1 MGGSIGG
8 GMQEEEEPSAN
19 GMKGDGIESEGGESE
34 RGGGLEG
41 TDREREGEEM
51 AEEGEDD
58 YSEER
63 KAAFLTTVFNY
74 LWRTQGKPDG
84 KWELFFHLDAFLD
97 FLISDGAAFSEVPSD
112 TN

>member
-8 GMQEEEEPSAN
+8 GMQEEEEPSAD

-34 RGGGLEG
+34 RGGGLQG
-41 TDREREGEEM
+41 TDREKEGVELGEE
-51 AEEGEDD
+51 EQD

-74 LWRTQGKPDG
+74 LWRSQAKPDG
-84 KWELFFHLDAFLD
+84 KWEL
-97 FLISDGAAFSEVPSD
+97 
-112 TN
+112 